1 MYDVRKFGEAD
12 SLRVTVLVEDYA
24 GYESEYWG
32 SHGIALLLDVKAGD
46 TDKRILLDVGQSSD
60 ALLHN
65 MELAGVEPAS
75 IDMIFL
81 SHCHYDHTLA
91 LVDMLKHIGKEIP
104 VIGHPEVLRK
114 NFALDPALQE
124 IGAGCKNTPEKLV
137 ELGAQLVLVKDPFP
151 LMEGVLSTGEVE
163 RSTDFEGRGIGTY
176 NLENGKLVPDNLV
189 DDISVIVNLRGKGLY
204 IVTGCSHAG
213 IVNIIEHAKRVT
225 GIDSI
230 FCIIG
235 GLHLINADDQ
245 VIAKTIDRL
254 EGINPRLVIP
264 GHCTG
269 QKAQYRLWERFG
281 KRYRSMNSGSVFE
294 FSAPA
299 L

>member
-1 MYDVRKFGEAD
+1 MYNIKDFGEVD
-12 SLRVTVLVEDYA
+12 SLKVTVLMEDYA

-32 SHGIALLLDVKAGD
+32 SHGIALLLDVEAGGVC
-46 TDKRILLDVGQSSD
+46 KRILLDVGQSFE

-65 MELAGVEPAS
+65 MELAGMEPTS

-91 LVDMLKHIGKEIP
+91 LADMLGQIKKEIP

-114 NFALDPALQE
+114 SFALDPALKE
-124 IGAGCKNTPEKLV
+124 IGAGSKNMPEKLV

-151 LMEGVLSTGEVE
+151 LMEGILSTGEVE

-176 NLENGKLVPDNLV
+176 NLVNGKLVPDKLV
-189 DDISVIVNLRGKGLY
+189 DDMSIIVNLKGKGLF

-213 IVNIIEHAKRVT
+213 IVNILEHSKKIT
-225 GIDSI
+225 GIDSVYGV
-230 FCIIG
+230 IG
-235 GLHLINADDQ
+235 GLHLINADDE
-245 VIAKTIDRL
+245 VITKTIDRL
-254 EGINPRLVIP
+254 EEINPRLVIP

-269 QKAQYRLWERFG
+269 QKAQYRLWERFSD
-281 KRYRSMNSGSVFE
+281 RYCAMHSGSVFY
-294 FSAPA
+294 